1 MEKSEFKKIIYTI
14 NKRHTME
21 KSLLEKEYDRCLR
34 SIIQASEYITKMTL
48 DEDVER
54 VDLYRTFL
62 NEMVDRAIQ
71 IKKLKNL

>member
-14 NKRHTME
+14 NKRHIME

-34 SIIQASEYITKMTL
+34 NIIQASEYITKMTL